1 MDQVL
6 GLAFAAL
13 AVLFAVWNTVT
24 LASYFTY
31 RRLVSSSEL
40 TWKPAK
46 PWFYNMCLGIGF
58 FMMSMTAV
66 SIFLLERPWL
76 TNLSQLLMA
85 MYYTVVFP
93 LSFRIQRGFY
103 GTGIWSERG
112 FVPYRRIR
120 WLGWKE
126 KPDVVLALRTEASL
140 VRPAYAF
147 LKVPGE
153 FYGQARRIL
162 ATHVDD
168 SSLSIEQGVLG
179 LNDPDVPAQAQEQV

>member
-24 LASYFTY
+24 LAGYFYY
-31 RRLVSSSEL
+31 RQLAPSAELV
-40 TWKPAK
+40 WNPVK

-58 FMMSMTAV
+58 FMMTMSAV

-76 TNLSQLLMA
+76 TNLSQVLMA
-85 MYYTVVFP
+85 IYYTIAFP
-93 LSFRIQRGFY
+93 LSFRVKRGFY
-103 GTGIWSERG
+103 GKGIWSERG
-112 FVPYRRIR
+112 FVPYERVR

-126 KPDVVLALRTEASL
+126 KPHVVLALRTEASL
-140 VRPAYAF
+140 LRPAYAF

-162 ATHVDD
+162 ASHVDD
-168 SSLSIEQGVLG
+168 ASLSIEQGVLG
-179 LNDPDVPAQAQEQV
+179 LNDAEAPAQAQERV